1 MAITAVRAYGMDGR
15 IINMEKTARGFTIV
29 ELLIVIVVIGILAAI
44 TIVAYNGIQQRGR
57 DAQRSS
63 DISTIQKAL
72 ELYHVDNGGYPT
84 CSNTTYQ
91 IGGARGTCY
100 SDDANFIAS
109 LSPKYLAKVPKD
121 PVNTGD
127 GRYYYMF
134 GSKKLTD
141 VTYSASAD
149 DNYVLFV
156 SYESRGGPYATQLGA
171 NSQYNYISGS
181 RN

>member
-1 MAITAVRAYGMDGR
+1 MK
-15 IINMEKTARGFTIV
+15 KTSSGFTIV

-63 DISTIQKAL
+63 DISSIQKAL
-72 ELYHVDNGGYPT
+72 ELYHIDNSGYPT

-109 LSPKYLAKVPKD
+109 LSPKYIAKVPKD
-121 PVNTGD
+121 PNNTGEY
-127 GRYYYMF
+127 RYLYMF
-134 GSKKLTD
+134 GSKKVTD
-141 VTYSASAD
+141 TSYSASVD
-149 DNYVLFV
+149 DNYALFI
-156 SYESRGGPYATQLGA
+156 SYESKGGPYVTQIGA
-171 NSQYNYISGS
+171 GTKYNYVAGSG
-181 RN
+181 N